1 MRKKI
6 YLHLSGGIGNQLFQ
20 YAAAKNLSIIN
31 NAELILD
38 KTTGFITDL
47 KFKRKGYRPQG
58 IRPRL
63 SKKETIKNY
72 IQILFIIN
80 LMKILIV
87 TGKLMVFIENI

>member
-20 YAAAKNLSIIN
+20 YAVAKNLSIIN

-47 KFKRKGYRPQG
+47 KFKRKYSLNYVETLKNKSPNVFLFFLF
-58 IRPRL
+58 RL
-63 SKKETIKNY
+63 FKK
-72 IQILFIIN
+72 LF
-80 LMKILIV
+80 
-87 TGKLMVFIENI
+87 FF